1 MRISKKDKRKIYHPC
16 TLPVSA
22 RAFFIKVNSISEE
35 GIKGEIRHLFFEKE
49 VCFYGLDDA
58 ILKMDSMM
66 DQLDCP
72 QASTILRDFNG
83 EYEKLKKGQGKE
95 EQSDKKELPEIQQYW
110 DEENFQSVRPGMP
123 CYLISVM
130 FRQNSSWQGE
140 ISWWKPKEQAKTV
153 HFRSVLELM
162 HLIWSSIET
171 KRV

>member
-1 MRISKKDKRKIYHPC
+1 MRISKKNKRKIYHPC

-35 GIKGEIRHLFFEKE
+35 GVKGEIRHLFFEKE
-49 VCFYGLDDA
+49 VRFYGLDDA

-83 EYEKLKKGQGKE
+83 AYEKLKKGQSE
-95 EQSDKKELPEIQQYW
+95 EDQDDKKELPEFQQYW
-110 DEENFQSVRPGMP
+110 DEDIFQPVRSGMP
-123 CYLISVM
+123 CYLVSVM

-140 ISWWKPKEQAKTV
+140 ISWLEPKDKIKTV
-153 HFRSVLELM
+153 HFRSVLELI
-162 HLIWSSIET
+162 HLIWSSIKAE
-171 KRV
+171 RA

>member
-1 MRISKKDKRKIYHPC
+1 MRTSKKDKEQIYHPC

-35 GIKGEIRHLFFEKE
+35 GIKGEIRHLFFDES
-49 VCFYGLDDA
+49 VRFYGLDDA

-83 EYEKLKKGQGKE
+83 ESESLRKRQEKKSKYH
-95 EQSDKKELPEIQQYW
+95 KKELPEFRQYW
-110 DEENFQSVRPGMP
+110 DEDVFQSVRPGMP
-123 CYLISVM
+123 SYLISVM

-140 ISWWKPKEQAKTV
+140 ISWWKPKEKVKTV
-153 HFRSVLELM
+153 HFRSVLELI
-162 HLIWSSIET
+162 HLIWSSMEV
-171 KRV
+171 KRA

>member
-1 MRISKKDKRKIYHPC
+1 MRISKKDNKKIYHPC
-16 TLPVSA
+16 TLPASA

-72 QASTILRDFNG
+72 QASTILIDFNG
-83 EYEKLKKGQGKE
+83 EYKKWKKRQGSE
-95 EQSDKKELPEIQQYW
+95 EQDDKKELPEFQQYW
-110 DEENFQSVRPGMP
+110 DEKIFQPVSPGMP

-140 ISWWKPKEQAKTV
+140 ISWCEPKERVKTV
-153 HFRSVLELM
+153 HFRSVLEMM
-162 HLIWSSIET
+162 HLIWS
-171 KRV
+171 